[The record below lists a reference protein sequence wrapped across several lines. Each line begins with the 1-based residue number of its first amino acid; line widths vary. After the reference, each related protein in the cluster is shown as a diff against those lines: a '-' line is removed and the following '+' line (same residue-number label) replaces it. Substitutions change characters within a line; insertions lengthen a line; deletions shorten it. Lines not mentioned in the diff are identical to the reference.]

1 MMELPGTGAWGQGTT
16 GRSAA
21 AEIPGAGTPG
31 WNFEKSAFAD
41 SRTRQ
46 RRTRAGSRHGAEF
59 ALLPRSGGGAGGGG
73 HPGGP
78 DVSAQS
84 RTPPRAEVSPSP
96 RQFWECGPGGEG
108 LHRRAAHGLAARL
121 GVAVTIL
128 LAPLAASAQTIAQP
142 RVLDDFESIA
152 PWRAAPSDG
161 VSLALASDAGHGGRA
176 MRMDVDFHGGGG
188 YAVAHRALPLELPE
202 NYEISFWIR
211 GTIAPNNLE
220 FKLIDPTGDNVWW
233 VNRRDFAFPGG
244 WTRVVIKKRQVSF
257 AWGPLG
263 GGELRQ
269 MAALELA
276 VTAGSGGRGSV
287 WIDDLEIAPREPVR
301 PYGGT
306 PSLSASSSAAAHLPR
321 LAMDSAA
328 ATAWRSAADGRQSL
342 TADFLRAR
350 ELGGVTVEWDS
361 LDYARDYAVLTSA
374 DGARW
379 DTAYTV
385 TGGDGGRDYLFLPE
399 TEARHLR
406 LALARSSRGRGYAVR
421 EIAVQP
427 LAWSAS
433 RNDFFA
439 AVARD
444 APRGDYPRYLLG
456 EQSYWTIT
464 GVDGDSAEALVSEEG
479 IVETRKA
486 GPSLEPFLFTRG
498 RLVTWAD
505 GHATQSLL
513 DGYLP
518 IPSVRRQA
526 GPLALTVTAFAAGEP
541 GRSSLYVRYR
551 VENRGPVAETPTLF
565 IALRPFQVNP
575 SGQFLNGSG
584 GAAVVRD
591 IAVERG
597 MVHAGS
603 GAAGGA
609 ETGEGVLV
617 SPVTRPAGSGAM
629 TFDNGSLVGLLRR
642 GVLPSARDAHD
653 PLGAASAALSYP
665 LRIAPGAARD
675 VWIAVPMHSAVST
688 PAPTADPAAADR
700 QAQALLAR
708 TADEWRAKLNR
719 VRIELPPSG
728 RRIADAIRSNLAFI
742 LVNRD
747 GPAIQPGSRSYERS
761 WIRDGSLTSAALL
774 RLGHADEVRAFAE
787 WYAGFQY
794 PNGKVPCC
802 VDRRGA
808 DPVPENDSHGELI
821 YLVAEYARQ
830 TGDRAFLQRLWPHV
844 ALAVAYIDSLRHAR
858 MTPEYQAP
866 EKRAFYGLLPESI
879 SHEGYSA
886 KPMHSYWDDFFAL
899 RGLKDAAW
907 IAAELHRPE
916 AAAWARMRDDFERDL
931 VASFRASMAMH
942 DLDFLPGSVELGDFD
957 ATSTTVG
964 VAPGG
969 ELAALPHPALERTF
983 EKYWENFVARRD
995 GRIEW
1000 EGYTPYEWRT
1010 VGTMVRLGWKD
1021 RAHQAI
1027 DWFFTTL
1034 RPPAWN
1040 GWAEAIHRDPLSTQF
1055 LGDLPHGWVG
1065 SDFIRSMLDLFA
1077 YESDGD
1083 SALVIGAG
1091 IPAAWVT
1098 EAPGVSIRGL
1108 VTHFGPLSFTMRAT
1122 GDVVRVEFEPGLRT
1136 PPAGLVIRNPLDRPI
1151 RSATVDGQAVQVG
1164 DGKEVRTATVPR
1176 VVEMRY

>member
-1 MMELPGTGAWGQGTT
+1 VETH
-16 GRSAA
+16 R
-21 AEIPGAGTPG
+21 
-31 WNFEKSAFAD
+31 WNFETSAFAD
-41 SRTRQ
+41 CGGTDSHHRAESHSR
-46 RRTRAGSRHGAEF
+46 AEF
-59 ALLPRSGGGAGGGG
+59 SPLPRSGGGAGGGG
-73 HPGGP
+73 QPAAARK
-78 DVSAQS
+78 SAS
-84 RTPPRAEVSPSP
+84 K
-96 RQFWECGPGGEG
+96 
-108 LHRRAAHGLAARL
+108 LLAALTLTVLVSTAAR
-121 GVAVTIL
+121 AQEI
-128 LAPLAASAQTIAQP
+128 APP
-142 RVLDDFESIA
+142 RVLDDFESIT
-152 PWRAAPSDG
+152 PWRAVPSDG
-161 VSLALASDAGHGGRA
+161 VSLGLASDAGHSGRA
-176 MRMDVDFHGGGG
+176 MRMDLDFHGHGG
-188 YAVAHRALPLELPE
+188 YAVARRELPLDLPA

-211 GTIAPNNLE
+211 GTITPNNLE
-220 FKLIDPTGDNVWW
+220 FKVIDPTGDNVWW
-233 VNRRDFAFPGG
+233 VNRRDFAFPNG

-263 GGELRQ
+263 GGEPGHI
-269 MAALELA
+269 AALELA

-287 WIDDLEIAPREPVR
+287 WIDEMVIAPREPVR
-301 PYGGT
+301 PYDAT
-306 PSLSASSSAAAHLPR
+306 PALSASSSSTAHLPR
-321 LAMDSAA
+321 MAMDSAA
-328 ATAWRSAADGRQSL
+328 ATAWRSAADGPQSI

-350 ELGGVTVEWDS
+350 ELGGVTVDWDS
-361 LDYARDYAVLTSA
+361 LDFARDYAVLTSA

-379 DTAYTV
+379 DTAWVV
-385 TGGDGGRDYLFLPE
+385 TGGDGGRDYVYLPE

-406 LALARSSRGRGYAVR
+406 LALTRSSRGRGYAVR
-421 EIAVQP
+421 EISVKP

-464 GVDGDSAEALVSEEG
+464 GVDGDSTEALVSEEG
-479 IVETRKA
+479 VVETGKA
-486 GPSLEPFLFTRG
+486 RFSLEPFLLADG
-498 RLVTWAD
+498 RLVTWVD
-505 GHATQSLL
+505 GRATQSLL

-518 IPSVRRQA
+518 IPSVRREA
-526 GPLALTVTAFAAGEP
+526 GALALTVTAFAAGVR
-541 GRSSLYVRYR
+541 GASRLWVRYR
-551 VENRGPVAETPTLF
+551 VENRGPATETPTLF
-565 IALRPFQVNP
+565 ISLRPFQVNP

-584 GAAVVRD
+584 GAAIVRD
-591 IAVERG
+591 VAWNGLAATVNDSFT
-597 MVHAGS
+597 VTPLTKPAAF
-603 GAAGGA
+603 GAAG
-609 ETGEGVLV
+609 
-617 SPVTRPAGSGAM
+617 
-629 TFDNGSLVGLLRR
+629 FDHGSLVSLLRR
-642 GVLPSARDAHD
+642 GSLPPAPSVHD
-653 PLGAASAALSYP
+653 PFGAASAAFSYP
-665 LRIAPGAARD
+665 LSIAPGTHRD
-675 VWIAVPMHSAVST
+675 VWVTAGMATGVSLAPPAVSGAEADSVGER
-688 PAPTADPAAADR
+688 PLVETAE
-700 QAQALLAR
+700 QWR
-708 TADEWRAKLNR
+708 TALNR

-742 LVNRD
+742 LINRD

-774 RLGHADEVRAFAE
+774 RLGHADEVRQFAE

-794 PNGKVPCC
+794 ANGKVPCC

-821 YLVAEYARQ
+821 YLIAEYARQ
-830 TGDRAFLQRLWPHV
+830 TGDHAFLQRLWPHV
-844 ALAVAYIDSLRHAR
+844 ASAVVYVDSLRHAR

-907 IAAELHRPE
+907 VAAELHRPE
-916 AAAWARMRDDFERDL
+916 AAAYARIRDEFEHDL

-942 DLDFLPGSVELGDFD
+942 NIDFLPGAVELGDFD

-969 ELAALPHPALERTF
+969 ATAALPHPALERTF

-995 GRIEW
+995 GTVEW

-1010 VGTMVRLGWKD
+1010 VGTMVRLGWKA
-1021 RAHQAI
+1021 RALAAT
-1027 DWFFTTL
+1027 DWFFQSL

-1040 GWAEAIHRDPLSTQF
+1040 GWAEGIHRDPLSTQF

-1083 SALVIGAG
+1083 SALVIAAG
-1091 IPAAWVT
+1091 VPAAWVT

-1108 VTHFGPLSFTMRAT
+1108 ATHFGPLSFTLRAT
-1122 GDVVRVEFEPGLRT
+1122 GDVVRVEFAPGLRT
-1136 PPAGLVIRNPLDRPI
+1136 PPAGIIIRNPLDRPI
-1151 RSATVDGQAVQVG
+1151 RSATVDGQTVQVG
-1164 DGKEVRTATVPR
+1164 DGSEVRTRTVPR